1 MLQEGKLLTGPE
13 SGLLSNILKRL
24 VGGNTRTDKARR
36 GGKGCLHG
44 KQQDKGTQENR
55 SATCPAISFYGNWV
69 TFQVVSGQSFSLRVF
84 PGGMRL
90 PQPRWV
96 PLRRI
101 LGNW

>member
-44 KQQDKGTQENR
+44 KQQDKGTQENF
-55 SATCPAISFYGNWV
+55 SAMWLT
-69 TFQVVSGQSFSLRVF
+69 VSGFIAVGLISRWSSANHCDLGSLLVAN
-84 PGGMRL
+84 PSL
-90 PQPRWV
+90 S
-96 PLRRI
+96 
-101 LGNW
+101 